1 MKKTEQ
7 EQQTIKIYIVPIL
20 CIAIL
25 TAVDQLTKYI
35 VTGSFVLYESRPAIK
50 NILSFTYIRNSGVA
64 WGLFAGNRILFLIL
78 TVLVLLLCFYV
89 YTNIAGQKKYLPLRI
104 SLVVLVAGAV
114 GNMIDR
120 IKLGYVV
127 DFLCLEFIDFPIF
140 NVADILVTVSMISV
154 FLLIMFK
161 YDNDEF
167 DEILKMRKKDADADD
182 TEID

>member
-1 MKKTEQ
+1 MNKTKQ
-7 EQQTIKIYIVPIL
+7 KQRTIKIYIVPIF

-25 TAVDQLTKYI
+25 TALDQLTKYI
-35 VTGSFVLYESRPAIK
+35 VAGSFTLYESKPAIK

-64 WGLFAGNRILFLIL
+64 WGLFAGNRVLFLIL
-78 TVLVLLLCFYV
+78 TFLVLLLCFYV

-104 SLVVLVAGAV
+104 ALIILIAGAV

-120 IKLGYVV
+120 IKFGYVI

-140 NVADILVTVSMISV
+140 NVADIFVTVSMIFTF
-154 FLLIMFK
+154 FLVMFK

-167 DEILKMRKKDADADD
+167 DEILGMCKKD
-182 TEID
+182 TEIDEYGD